1 MKKMMV
7 FLSLMLVLCACSAA
21 KEKAACTLVKGNQT
35 VAITEGRDIS
45 SDKDGQILQLKLT
58 YQVDTAEPD
67 VLVIYREYYEKE
79 LLEYAADEKM
89 KTSIVDTET
98 GFLVTLEFDVKNISA
113 SSKDNMLKLLEADS
127 LSAETLLN
135 QMKEAG
141 FKCGDEEEP
150 EASSDTENNDENKE
164 AESN

>member
-1 MKKMMV
+1 MRKIMI
-7 FLSLMLVLCACSAA
+7 LSLVLLLCGCSAA
-21 KEKAACTLVKGNQT
+21 KEKAACTLVQGNQT
-35 VAITEGRDIS
+35 VTITEGRDIS
-45 SDKDGQILQLKLT
+45 SDKDGQIVHMKLT
-58 YQVDTAEPD
+58 YQVDTIEPD

-79 LLEYAADEKM
+79 LSEYAADEKM

-113 SSKDNMLKLLEADS
+113 SSKDNMLNLLDADS
-127 LSAETLLN
+127 LSAETVLN

-150 EASSDTENNDENKE
+150 DASSDTENDENKE